1 MPEMKP
7 RRKAPKGEQLSEA
20 LQGELADYKKAGIF
34 QLSLGKR
41 TIYRYRGAL
50 LWYQKA
56 LKGARPT
63 VEASKIFLAHLRE
76 QGYSPSTLRVHR
88 AALQGFHAWRGE
100 RLEFPIRVPRHLP
113 PYIEA
118 DIVAK
123 MLDLARENPR
133 DYLILR
139 LMSDA
144 GLRRQEVV
152 DLRVKNVGKKALHI
166 RGKGDKDR
174 IVPLTEE
181 LAAAL
186 GPFCSDRKP
195 GDLVLGVGD
204 GVIYRVGKKYAM
216 LAGKPEMKPHDL
228 RHAFATRLL
237 EKGVNIRVVQ
247 ELLGHSNLNTTQGYT
262 AVSGQYL
269 QDAINILNK
278 APQPTV
284 SEDQLQKLTKLVEKI
299 ADKEEKPPYDPADGI
314 MPVVYSKEKK
324 HRKKKNR

>member
-1 MPEMKP
+1 MPEMRP
-7 RRKAPKGEQLSEA
+7 RRKAPKGEQLTEA
-20 LQGELADYKKAGIF
+20 LKGELADYMKAGIF

-50 LWYQKA
+50 LRYQKA

-63 VEASKIFLAHLRE
+63 LEASKNFLAHLRE

-88 AALQGFHAWRGE
+88 AALQGFHASRGE
-100 RLEFPIRVPRHLP
+100 RLEFPIKVPRHQP

-152 DLRVKNVGKKALHI
+152 DLRVRNVSKKALHI
-166 RGKGDKDR
+166 RGKGGKDR
-174 IVPLTEE
+174 TVPLTEE

-186 GPFCSDRKP
+186 EPFCAGRSP
-195 GDLVLGVGD
+195 GDSVLGVGD

-228 RHAFATRLL
+228 RHAFATRLD
-237 EKGVNIRVVQ
+237 EKGVDIRITQ
-247 ELLGHSNLNTTQGYT
+247 ELLGHSNVNTTQDYI
-262 AVSGQYL
+262 AVSGRRL

-284 SEDQLQKLTKLVEKI
+284 SEDQLQKFMESVVKI
-299 ADKEEKPPYDPADGI
+299 ADKEEKPPYDPTAGI
-314 MPVVYSKEKK
+314 MPVTYE
-324 HRKKKNR
+324 